1 VEPFRKWLWQQSQ
14 AVTSSLASLSTSAV
28 HARKNV
34 FVPPEMNPHMAGTR
48 YETGD
53 VVATPNGRGVVAA
66 VLTEQFYFPQEGGDD
81 EYKQVS
87 ATADQP
93 AYVIGLETSGSAP
106 YRASALEATD
116 LETDNVPEMEGERLA
131 DIVDEDVSGLDDL
144 PEGWDRNSVLEYW
157 EEIGG
162 SWEECVGDL
171 TDEFDE
177 ERANQQCSA
186 MKSEVLRTQRW
197 RNRF

>member
-1 VEPFRKWLWQQSQ
+1 M
-14 AVTSSLASLSTSAV
+14 AS
-28 HARKNV
+28 
-34 FVPPEMNPHMAGTR
+34 TR

-53 VVATPNGRGVVAA
+53 VVATPDGRGVVAA
-66 VLTEQFYFPQEGGDD
+66 VLTEQFYFPQEGEDD
-81 EYKQVS
+81 EYEQVS

-93 AYVIGLETSGSAP
+93 AYVVGLETSGSAP

-116 LETDNVPEMEGERLA
+116 LETDDVPEVEGERLA
-131 DIVDEDVSGLDDL
+131 DIVDEDVAGLDDL
-144 PEGWDRNSVLEYW
+144 PEGWNRNSVLEYW

-162 SWEECVGDL
+162 SWGECVDDL
-171 TDEFDE
+171 SDEFNQ

-186 MKSEVLRTQRW
+186 MKDEVLRTQRW